1 MARDFQSDDEGK
13 VVKTTDGNM
22 IGRVDSVSG
31 STAHVR
37 PEESLSQSIRRRLGW
52 SEEGGSDETYE
63 LRHSDVETITDD
75 EIHVRSEQ

>member
-1 MARDFQSDDEGK
+1 MARDFRSDDEGK
-13 VVKTTDGNM
+13 HVKTTDGDM
-22 IGRVDSVSG
+22 IGRVETVSG

-37 PEESLSQSIRRRLGW
+37 PEENLSRSMRRRLGW

-63 LRHSDVETITDD
+63 LRQSDVETITDD